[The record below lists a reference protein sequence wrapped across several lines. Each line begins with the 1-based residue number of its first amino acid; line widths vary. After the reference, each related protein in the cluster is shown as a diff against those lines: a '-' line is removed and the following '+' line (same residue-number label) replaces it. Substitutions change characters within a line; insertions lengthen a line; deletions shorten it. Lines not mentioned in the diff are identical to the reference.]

1 MKCIHCGSDTTY
13 PQRSSNGRRCAT
25 CLHPF
30 AFEPK
35 TDPYSVSD
43 PLFQKCLSDVSA
55 EGTLQFTAR
64 ELYYEL
70 GRRLIKKSVHI
81 PKPFGWTAAGL
92 GAGGII
98 AGIAVSPV
106 LIPVG
111 IVGAIIAVAVGANAG
126 KKTPRARVLTKP
138 FVSFENDYLMP
149 WIRTHG
155 EPWGL
160 IASIPSGR
168 NATPKA
174 SPAGDPPD
182 LGSYSFDRALIV
194 DKAEVAAMLVYNRFH
209 FENNCAILSLDG
221 RFPQNGRFDQLRDM
235 LRRNPRL
242 IVFGIHDASAQGLT
256 MPQRLR
262 APDWFPDPQVRI
274 LDLGLRPKHAIKA
287 NMLLQQQQSPAG
299 IPAEAR
305 MGLDKEETAWLEAG
319 YTAELEAMRPQK
331 LMRAIYTAFNQMTT
345 VGPDG
350 DIIIVDSGPGIW
362 VYDST
367 PGYAMDGVYGSDSF
381 G

>member
-35 TDPYSVSD
+35 TDPFSVSD
-43 PLFQKCLSDVSA
+43 PLFQKCISDVSA

-70 GRRLIKKSVHI
+70 GRRLVKKSVHI
-81 PKPFGWTAAGL
+81 PKPFGWTAAGF
-92 GAGGII
+92 GAGGVIGAA
-98 AGIAVSPV
+98 AGMFF

-111 IVGAIIAVAVGANAG
+111 IVGAIATCIIGANAG
-126 KKTPRARVLTKP
+126 KKTPRARVLSQP
-138 FVSFENDYLMP
+138 FSAFESNYLMP
-149 WIRTHG
+149 WIRAHG
-155 EPWGL
+155 EIPGL
-160 IASIPSGR
+160 IAPIPMSPKGAR
-168 NATPKA
+168 NASSA
-174 SPAGDPPD
+174 ADPPD

-194 DKAEVAAMLVYNRFH
+194 DRAEVAAMLVYNRFH

-242 IVFGIHDASAQGLT
+242 IVFSSHDASPQGLT
-256 MPQRLR
+256 MAQRLR
-262 APDWFPDPQVRI
+262 ADDWFPDPQVRI

-287 NMLLQQQQSPAG
+287 NMLLQQQSAVS
-299 IPAEAR
+299 IPVEAR
-305 MGLDKEETAWLEAG
+305 FGLDKEETAWLEAG

-331 LMRAIYTAFNQMTT
+331 LMRAIYTAFNQMTQ

-362 VYDST
+362 IHDTTTASGT
-367 PGYAMDGVYGSDSF
+367 GVYTSDSF